1 MPAHKWSDAHQ
12 ITYSQS
18 DMSSSSIDD
27 LQVLYHMTSAP
38 TTVVNIARLLDTELG
53 AELDSH
59 GLAPSRQPC

>member
-18 DMSSSSIDD
+18 DMSSSSIDA
-27 LQVLYHMTSAP
+27 LQVFYHMTSGP
-38 TTVVNIARLLDTELG
+38 TTVVNIARHKHTELG

-59 GLAPSRQPC
+59 GLAPSREPC